1 MFSKKGYNADAK
13 LLISLGLR
21 HYPSSFSS
29 SFLSIS
35 VIDAIVSISIPLAY
49 IVFATIAIPSALP
62 ASIPSSLPSALPS
75 ALPSSFAVSNEFL
88 MSRYAL
94 RLSSLIYSDCLI
106 TNCII
111 ALGKDS
117 ANRMQPIFYKDTAIN
132 QNIQD
137 FTQKKIR
144 HHSRRAT
151 P

>member
-62 ASIPSSLPSALPS
+62 ASIP
-75 ALPSSFAVSNEFL
+75 
-88 MSRYAL
+88 
-94 RLSSLIYSDCLI
+94 
-106 TNCII
+106 
-111 ALGKDS
+111 
-117 ANRMQPIFYKDTAIN
+117 
-132 QNIQD
+132 
-137 FTQKKIR
+137 
-144 HHSRRAT
+144 
-151 P
+151 